1 MDTHIE
7 IALMYSKQQRE
18 KNADAQSRSC
28 RERRRRDA
36 LLLLRQYQSSPIQ
49 DPLHAATDFCKES
62 QSRVPVIRDQSSI
75 LAIEWDR
82 IEGTHSDQVDSEPIY
97 EDDYCPMEC
106 SKPVLDDEEDAI
118 FYDETDAACTELP
131 SITTP
136 DTRLHYFTNIL
147 TNEYCHSLLRTLRDA
162 KICKSQ
168 CNAVIT
174 LLKSALPEP
183 NNMPS
188 SLKQLLT
195 AMNVENLFVTRKVC
209 IACEREVPT
218 EQNVCNHCRT
228 VDATKF
234 ASIHDIDLNRAVPL
248 LLRRLSTHID
258 EYRVKFNGAEPTAAR
273 SDIPFG
279 VTYKELV
286 TNRSVSQNV
295 YLFLLYAQ
303 V

>member
-1 MDTHIE
+1 
-7 IALMYSKQQRE
+7 MYSRQQRE
-18 KNADAQSRSC
+18 KNADAQSRSR

-36 LLLLRQYQSSPIQ
+36 LLLLRQYQSLPIQ
-49 DPLHAATDFCKES
+49 DPSHAATGFCKKT
-62 QSRVPVIRDQSSI
+62 QSRVSLTRDQSSI
-75 LAIEWDR
+75 LAIEGDR
-82 IEGTHSDQVDSEPIY
+82 IEGTHNVQVDSEPTY
-97 EDDYCPMEC
+97 EEDYCPMEWDT
-106 SKPVLDDEEDAI
+106 PGLEDEEDAS
-118 FYDETDAACTELP
+118 FHDETDAACTELP

-136 DTRLHYFTNIL
+136 GTRLHYFTNVL

-195 AMNVENLFVTRKVC
+195 AMNVENLFVTRKMC

-218 EQNVCNHCRT
+218 QQNVCNHCRT

-234 ASIHDIDLNRAVPL
+234 ASIHDIDLNKAVPL
-248 LLRRLSTHID
+248 LLRRLSTQID
-258 EYRVKFNGAEPTAAR
+258 EYRVKFNDVEPTAAR

-279 VTYKELV
+279 LAYKELV
-286 TNRSVSQNV
+286 TNRSVSQDV
-295 YLFLLYAQ
+295 DLFLLYA
-303 V
+303 